1 MRLFKKYSTVIIGVL
16 LLSLVSCKK
25 SDALEVI
32 DDVTGFFKTCMY
44 IVCAI
49 PTLYFISL
57 FFQKGDKDKRE

>member
-1 MRLFKKYSTVIIGVL
+1 MRLIKKYSRFIVGVL
-16 LLSLVSCKK
+16 LLSFASCEK

-44 IVCAI
+44 IVFAI

-57 FFQKGDKDKRE
+57 FFQKEDKDK